1 MKSTRQITGT
11 QGEQIAAQHLQRQ
24 GYVLLEANWRCA
36 HGEIDLVVQQ
46 ADMLVFVEVKTR
58 RRADTA
64 AAFLNITPRKR
75 ERLIASAHTYL
86 AQKAL
91 ENSHWRI
98 DGIAVILPRTGE
110 PVVEHVEDVLGW

>member
-1 MKSTRQITGT
+1 MKSTRQITGI
-11 QGEQIAAQHLQRQ
+11 QGEQLAAQHLQQ
-24 GYVLLEANWRCA
+24 HGYVLLEANWRCA
-36 HGEIDLVVQQ
+36 RGEIDLVMQQ
-46 ADMLVFVEVKTR
+46 ADVLVFVKVKTR

-86 AQKAL
+86 AQKGL
-91 ENSHWRI
+91 EDSRWRI
-98 DGIAVILPRTGE
+98 DGIAVILPRTGQ